1 MYPLQVLSIVHET
14 CSLLGPRFN
23 NGHIMLRKILT
34 CWLISGVGAIHSL
47 FDTVFSNG
55 DGPEVDKCVK
65 VPLFG
70 NVILGISVESVRAV
84 IFHVGFLFCLMELIY
99 RNWQKLMFLKRVTGN
114 WTLSDR
120 LKRIR
125 FMFIYAILMAMFWVP
140 FGFVMSGYQVAE
152 MSPELQEIKEQVDS
166 NATFCK
172 VWVTIFSVYIAYAPG
187 VVFWIG
193 DKRTDQRHCKPF
205 CTLRSQPSVESATP
219 AIVDFRMNDGG
230 IRMQNLVNLNS
241 DEIEMH

>member
-1 MYPLQVLSIVHET
+1 
-14 CSLLGPRFN
+14 
-23 NGHIMLRKILT
+23 
-34 CWLISGVGAIHSL
+34 
-47 FDTVFSNG
+47 
-55 DGPEVDKCVK
+55 
-65 VPLFG
+65 
-70 NVILGISVESVRAV
+70 
-84 IFHVGFLFCLMELIY
+84 
-99 RNWQKLMFLKRVTGN
+99 
-114 WTLSDR
+114 
-120 LKRIR
+120 
-125 FMFIYAILMAMFWVP
+125 MFIYAILMAMFWVP